1 VGGGGNSNI
10 LLTMVHRT
18 GANTA
23 NGYILTYLHQIDWEE
38 GKREAER
45 INSNKS

>member
-1 VGGGGNSNI
+1 M
-10 LLTMVHRT
+10 LTMLLRT

-23 NGYILTYLHQIDWEE
+23 NGYILTYLHQTDWEE

-45 INSNKS
+45 IITTKS